1 MVKTE
6 NLSGNKYGRLTVIRQ
21 INDYITPRN
30 IHYAKWECKCDCG
43 NICYKLGKQLKNG
56 KTHSCG
62 CLTKEILF
70 QKNKKYNTYN
80 LSGEYGIGYTSK
92 KEEFYFDL
100 KDYDKIKNY
109 YWNINKE
116 GYVVTTGGTKMHQI
130 LFNRSNNFEVD
141 HKNHIKNDNRKENL
155 RCCTHQENMMNKQI
169 YKNNTSGVT
178 GVTWKESLD
187 KWNVRIQ
194 VNNKRIHLG
203 YFSDFDEAVKVRK
216 QAEIQYFGEYRYKG
230 DKNMSFIDSLKETLN
245 EDTNISV
252 SENGALG
259 YRTSGKSLLD
269 LNFGISSMRNM
280 SEDQIEDKFVKAFY
294 EDKLLA
300 VKWLFYARDREAIG
314 ERRLFRVCIKY
325 LANNHPDIAKALV
338 SLVAEYGRFDDLWCL
353 LDTSLKDDIVALVDK
368 QLTEDMENMK
378 ANKNISLLAKWMPSI
393 NTSSYKTKDYA
404 KLFCKELDVTPRQY
418 RKMLSKL
425 RAHLKVVEAYMS
437 RKEWSAID
445 YSAVP
450 SRANLIYNNA
460 FLRND
465 EERRRKYL
473 SKLEKGE
480 TKINAGVLFPHDIVH
495 RYCEGTSWYTRV
507 KSKTDTTLE
516 ELWKALPDYVQESGN
531 TICTLDGSGSMSD
544 NKVGGTRISA
554 LEVANAL
561 GIYFAERSSG
571 QFKNTYITFSTR
583 PRLVDLSNGKTL
595 REKIEIALRYNE
607 VSNTNIEA
615 VFDLILD
622 TAINKNMTQNELPQ
636 NILLIS
642 DMEYDDCA
650 QTNSRN
656 KPNERLFKTIAKKY
670 ANYGYKLPR
679 LVFWNVNSRT
689 GTIPV
694 KENELGVALVSGF
707 SPAIVKMVL
716 SNKTDP
722 FECLLEQLN
731 DKRYDPVHKAI
742 IDLV

>member
-1 MVKTE
+1 
-6 NLSGNKYGRLTVIRQ
+6 
-21 INDYITPRN
+21 
-30 IHYAKWECKCDCG
+30 
-43 NICYKLGKQLKNG
+43 
-56 KTHSCG
+56 
-62 CLTKEILF
+62 
-70 QKNKKYNTYN
+70 
-80 LSGEYGIGYTSK
+80 
-92 KEEFYFDL
+92 
-100 KDYDKIKNY
+100 
-109 YWNINKE
+109 
-116 GYVVTTGGTKMHQI
+116 
-130 LFNRSNNFEVD
+130 
-141 HKNHIKNDNRKENL
+141 
-155 RCCTHQENMMNKQI
+155 
-169 YKNNTSGVT
+169 
-178 GVTWKESLD
+178 
-187 KWNVRIQ
+187 
-194 VNNKRIHLG
+194 
-203 YFSDFDEAVKVRK
+203 
-216 QAEIQYFGEYRYKG
+216 
-230 DKNMSFIDSLKETLN
+230 MSFVESLKETLN
-245 EDTNISV
+245 EDWNVSV
-252 SENGALG
+252 TENGAIG
-259 YRTSGKSLLD
+259 YRTSGKNLLD

-280 SEDQIEDKFVKAFY
+280 EDDEIEDKFAKAFY
-294 EDKLLA
+294 EDRLLA
-300 VKWLFYARDREAIG
+300 LKWLFYARDREAVG
-314 ERRLFRVCIKY
+314 ERRLFRVCMKY
-325 LANNHPDIAKALV
+325 LATYHSEIAKALV

-353 LDTSLKDDIVALVDK
+353 LDTTLRDDIVALVDS

-393 NTSSYKTKDYA
+393 NTSSYKTRNYA
-404 KLFCKELDVTPRQY
+404 KLFCYELDIKPRQY

-425 RAHLKVVEAYMS
+425 RAHLKVVETYMS
-437 RKEWSAID
+437 RKEWSEID

-465 EERRRKYL
+465 EERRREYL

-495 RYCEGTSWYTRV
+495 RYCENTGWYTRV

-516 ELWKALPDYVQESGN
+516 ELWKALPDYVQGSGN

-571 QFKNTYITFSTR
+571 QFKDNYITFSTR
-583 PRLVDLSNGKTL
+583 PQLVDLSRGRTL
-595 REKIEIALRYNE
+595 REKIEIALKHNE
-607 VSNTNIEA
+607 VSDTNIEA
-615 VFDLILD
+615 VFDLILN
-622 TAINKNMTQNELPQ
+622 TAVNKGMTQDELPQ
-636 NILLIS
+636 NILIIS
-642 DMEYDDCA
+642 DMEFNA
-650 QTNSRN
+650 AVSNRSRL
-656 KPNERLFKTIAKKY
+656 NEKLFETIAKKY

-731 DKRYDPVHKAI
+731 DKRYDPVEKAVVNLI
-742 IDLV
+742 